1 MSVIKKAVLVV
12 AAMLVVAMTATS
24 ANNAEQVIFSDTGA
38 ILTLNGNQSG
48 LASTAFGFWIWC
60 AGQAAPGS
68 NGGYQNGNACQGS
81 MYFYGLQTKASHVV
95 GGVSEGPDGIYTMH
109 VVEGTA
115 AQFFSGTLNPSF
127 TCTLANTVP
136 NPTGPANTVKVGC
149 IFIRLGGGAGN
160 ATDTGAVVN
169 ITGSN

>member
-38 ILTLNGNQSG
+38 ILTLTGNQSN
-48 LASTAFGFWIWC
+48 LATTPFGFWIWC

-68 NGGYQNGNACQGS
+68 NGGYQNAGACQGS
-81 MYFYGLQTKASHVV
+81 MYFYALQTKASHVV
-95 GGVSEGPDGIYTMH
+95 GDVSENPSGIYTMH

-115 AQFFSGTLNPSF
+115 AQLFSGTLNPSF

-136 NPTGPANTVKVGC
+136 NPTGPANTVKVSC
-149 IFIRLGGGAGN
+149 MFIRLGGGTGN